1 MLHNNKVFCSTILQ
15 PFQFDCEQKEA
26 CGMRTMRKKIKIN
39 IQASVADLLH
49 IRIKNLDWCKCRN
62 CKNETREMDCLCC
75 RGVTGK
81 LIALAKNPAA
91 WGKHIVIQLSAIHL
105 ATARLLITCVSLLC
119 LVDQFFFRS
128 PCSWRK

>member
-1 MLHNNKVFCSTILQ
+1 
-15 PFQFDCEQKEA
+15 
-26 CGMRTMRKKIKIN
+26 MRTMRKKIKIN

-91 WGKHIVIQLSAIHL
+91 
-105 ATARLLITCVSLLC
+105 
-119 LVDQFFFRS
+119 
-128 PCSWRK
+128 